1 MTGASIKVHPKS
13 FDLKVPTLMS
23 PYQILAVV
31 AAFTFL
37 YSLVA
42 SRLDRTPI
50 SGALVYVL
58 AGVICGPNCLG
69 LVDLN
74 IKAEGLSWLAELTLA
89 VVLFTDSANANLK
102 TLRRFESIPVRLLLI
117 GLPLTIG
124 LGYLVGWA
132 LFRDLGLFEIALLAT
147 MLAPTDA
154 ALGKAVVTNEA
165 VPDSVRESL
174 NVESGLNDGIC
185 VPVLLLFLAL
195 AGGHVEGQS
204 EALTL
209 AISLP
214 LQAIGIGALVGL
226 GLSLPGSAALRIGS
240 QRGWV
245 AGSWLQVPVLALS
258 ILCFALAQLLGGSG
272 FIACFVGGLT
282 FGALTHKHKH
292 AVLEAAEGTGD
303 TLALLTWF
311 AFGTFLLVP
320 PILHLDWRIL
330 LYAVTSLTIVR
341 MLPVYL
347 CVFGKHFRLDTV
359 VFMGWFG
366 PRGLAS
372 IVFAVMIADA
382 RLPHGDLLIATVGWT
397 ILFSVIAHGLSAN
410 PLSSLYSRRV
420 QDHDI

>member
-1 MTGASIKVHPKS
+1 
-13 FDLKVPTLMS
+13 MS

-31 AAFTFL
+31 ACFAFL

-42 SRLDRTPI
+42 SRLERTPI
-50 SGALVYVL
+50 SGAMIYVL
-58 AGVICGPNCLG
+58 VGVICGPECFR

-74 IKAEGLSWLAELTLA
+74 IKGEGLSWLAELTLA
-89 VVLFTDSANANLK
+89 VVLFTDSANSNLK
-102 TLRRFESIPVRLLLI
+102 TLRRFESLLVRLLLV
-117 GLPLTIG
+117 GLPLTIAM
-124 LGYLVGWA
+124 GYLVGWV
-132 LFRDLGLFEIALLAT
+132 LFQDLGLLEIALLAT

-195 AGGHVEGQS
+195 AGDQVEGQK

-214 LQAIGIGALVGL
+214 LQAIGIGAAIGL
-226 GLSLPGSAALRIGS
+226 GLSIPGSAALRICAE
-240 QRGWV
+240 RGWV
-245 AGSWLQVPVLALS
+245 AGSWLQIPVIALS
-258 ILCFALAQLLGGSG
+258 IFCFALAQFLGGSG
-272 FIACFVGGLT
+272 FIACFIGGMT

-292 AVLEAAEGTGD
+292 VVLEAAEGTGD

-311 AFGTFLLVP
+311 AFGTFLLAP
-320 PILHLDWRIL
+320 PVLQFDWRIL
-330 LYAVTSLTIVR
+330 LYAVASLTIIR

-347 CVFGKHFRLDTV
+347 CLFGKHFRLDTV
-359 VFMGWFG
+359 LFLGWFG

-372 IVFAVMIADA
+372 IVFAVMVADA
-382 RLPHGDLLIATVGWT
+382 SLPHKDLLIATTSWT
-397 ILFSVIAHGLSAN
+397 ILFSVIVHGLSAN
-410 PLSSLYSRRV
+410 PLASLYSRRV